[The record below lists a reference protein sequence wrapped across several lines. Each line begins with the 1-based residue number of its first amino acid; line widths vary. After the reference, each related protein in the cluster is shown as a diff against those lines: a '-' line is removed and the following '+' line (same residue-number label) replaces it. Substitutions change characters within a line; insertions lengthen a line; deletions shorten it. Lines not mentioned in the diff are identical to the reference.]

1 MKIANRS
8 VTVSTSTVRVVGY
21 GQNQSFQ
28 FTFGFKTREEY
39 LEFVKAWKAEYAQAS
54 KDQREL
60 KKSRKGLAPGVA
72 NSINCSVHGM
82 KPYLTAAIALRKAAK
97 VEAQRQWKEQMAKVE
112 SETFNRAA
120 YAAAHPVA
128 A

>member
-1 MKIANRS
+1 MKIENRS
-8 VTVSTSTVRVVGY
+8 ITVSTSTVRVVGY

-72 NSINCSVHGM
+72 NSINCQVHNW
-82 KPYLTAAIALRKAAK
+82 KVYLTAAIALRKAAK
-97 VEAQRQWKEQMAKVE
+97 VEAQRQWKELMAKVE
-112 SETFNRAA
+112 AETFSRTD
-120 YAAAHPVA
+120 YMAAHPVS
-128 A
+128 

>member
-1 MKIANRS
+1 MKIENRS
-8 VTVSTSTVRVVGY
+8 ITVSTSTVRVVGY
-21 GQNQSFQ
+21 GQSQAFQ

-60 KKSRKGLAPGVA
+60 KLSRKGQPAGVG
-72 NSINCSVHGM
+72 NSINASVHAW

-97 VEAQRQWKEQMAKVE
+97 VEAQRQWM
-112 SETFNRAA
+112 
-120 YAAAHPVA
+120 AAHPRVEPA
-128 A
+128 IAMA